1 MFRAARPLGVE
12 AEFEGELPDI
22 YALAPCIPSTPRTSI
37 FSCCSVLLTPSFS
50 PTVPHIFP
58 CDAFPEALHLLMLFS
73 KTDVFFSSYFLF
85 KFHLKGQCLCETF
98 LYILYIY
105 IYFFV
110 EPYMSETFLYILFC
124 FIWPC
129 ILVNCL
135 NVCTSPAH
143 HQIVNILIVL
153 KYYICLHFSSCPACR
168 RYPNKHL
175 LSEFPGER

>member
-1 MFRAARPLGVE
+1 MLLPLAYHPPPVLPSLAAALSSSPHPSVPLYHTSFHVMH
-12 AEFEGELPDI
+12 FLR
-22 YALAPCIPSTPRTSI
+22 PCIC
-37 FSCCSVLLTPSFS
+37 SCCFLRQMSFFLLISCSSFTSRGNASVKPS
-50 PTVPHIFP
+50 
-58 CDAFPEALHLLMLFS
+58 
-73 KTDVFFSSYFLF
+73 
-85 KFHLKGQCLCETF
+85 
-98 LYILYIY
+98 YISYIY

-153 KYYICLHFSSCPACR
+153 RYYICLHFSSCPACR